1 MSWPTDDKKKESP
14 STQAAQLDC
23 SICASVYDV
32 VMPAR
37 LTIDPAHTTEAE
49 WIALLRDHLSA
60 AEAAGEVVDVTSRI
74 ETLSPAEAAR
84 RLGLDRSTIS
94 RRIKAGEIATIRV
107 GSHHRIAHREFERY
121 RDSLAPNPLFTY
133 REFAET
139 IAGGEDWHF
148 AARQLRELVL
158 RSRYANTVEDAD
170 AIHRDPGL
178 LGIPG
183 WDAIIGGVASL
194 TGRDHVSS
202 AAVLSWCFEP
212 ERYCTSALFDPFGVP
227 EKYFWTDYLS
237 TPIELRVRNVVY
249 PAGNLEGV

>member
-1 MSWPTDDKKKESP
+1 
-14 STQAAQLDC
+14 
-23 SICASVYDV
+23 
-32 VMPAR
+32 MPAR

-49 WIALLRDHLSA
+49 WIALLRDHLNA
-60 AEAAGEVVDVTSRI
+60 AEAAGEVVDVTSRV
-74 ETLSPAEAAR
+74 ETLSPAEAAK

-94 RRIKAGEIATIRV
+94 RKIKAGEIATIRV
-107 GSHHRIAHREFERY
+107 GSHHRIVRREFERY

-158 RSRYANTVEDAD
+158 RSRYATTVEDAD

-178 LGIPG
+178 VGVPG

-202 AAVLSWCFEP
+202 AAVLGWCFEP
-212 ERYCTSALFDPFGVP
+212 ERYCTSGLFDPFGVP

>member
-1 MSWPTDDKKKESP
+1 
-14 STQAAQLDC
+14 
-23 SICASVYDV
+23 
-32 VMPAR
+32 MPAR